1 MNHIDVSVII
11 CVRNGAKTLARQL
24 NALDNQVDHPPFEVV
39 VVDNGSTDDT
49 VGVFERWHEARD
61 AAKAPAR
68 LIRAHERPSIPY
80 ARNQG
85 ALAARGRIFA
95 YCDADDRVSTR
106 WVGALHRALSD
117 DGMVGGRIEGVSPS
131 GQPLPE
137 TFPHGLTATSYL
149 PHAGNCNLAVT
160 RRCFAE
166 VGGYDESLPRY
177 GFEDVDICWR
187 AQEAGFPLTY
197 CPEAVIFFS
206 VSPKIT
212 AVKKEFL
219 IAQGRVAM
227 SRRHP
232 QAFRGFT
239 LARCLGNL
247 AAHAAMFPWRMI
259 RPGATTRS
267 RHVRHLV
274 DAWGFLAGYFIYGWG
289 RTKPILLSPAQFGLP
304 AERAGR
310 DT

>member
-11 CVRNGAKTLARQL
+11 CVRNGAKTLGRQL
-24 NALDNQVDHPPFEVV
+24 DALDNQVDHPPFEVI

-49 VGVFERWHEARD
+49 VEVVERWRAGRNS
-61 AAKAPAR
+61 AKAPAR
-68 LIRAHERPSIPY
+68 LIRADDRPSIPY
-80 ARNQG
+80 ARNVG
-85 ALAARGRIFA
+85 ALAASGRIFA
-95 YCDADDRVSTR
+95 YCDADDRVGTR
-106 WVGALHRALSD
+106 WVGALHRALTD

-131 GQPLPE
+131 GQPLPG
-137 TFPHGLTATSYL
+137 TFPHGLTSTTYL
-149 PHAGNCNLAVT
+149 PHARNFNLAVP
-160 RRCFAE
+160 RRFFAMI
-166 VGGYDESLPRY
+166 GGYDESLPRY

-247 AAHAAMFPWRMI
+247 GAHAALLPWRMI
-259 RPGATTRS
+259 RPGPVTRS

-274 DAWGFLAGYFIYGWG
+274 DACGFLAGYFNYGWG
-289 RTKPILLSPAQFGLP
+289 RTQPILLSPAQFGLP
-304 AERAGR
+304 AGR
-310 DT
+310 TGSET